1 MRQFEVMKKLVLPLL
16 IGLLLTGCSQTTDP
30 TSTVSQDMQIMSRD
44 YCPDLLPSLD
54 SLNKALYRAEQDDDF
69 DGLRAVTRAAEHIV
83 TQVEIARRQGLD
95 LEADEA
101 SWMNGLDASAQALLL
116 LMEAD
121 PDEFTEEEL
130 DEYVS
135 RISYWFDQAYLECEE
150 FQT

>member
-1 MRQFEVMKKLVLPLL
+1 MKRFLISLV
-16 IGLLLTGCSQTTDP
+16 ITVSVSGCSP
-30 TSTVSQDMQIMSRD
+30 HMEETVALPQEAQIMSRD
-44 YCPDLLPSLD
+44 YCSDLLPSLD

-69 DGLRAVTRAAEHIV
+69 DGLKAVTRATEHIV

-101 SWMNGLDASAQALLL
+101 SWMTGLDASAQALLL

-130 DEYVS
+130 AEYVT
-135 RISYWFDQAYLECEE
+135 RISYWFDQAYLECED
-150 FQT
+150 FKA